1 MSKKELKDA
10 VHKLIELSDD
20 DQLLEEI
27 YEILNQNR
35 KVDILDEL
43 SPEQLESLNRAL
55 KDVETGNV
63 ISNEEAQKRIK
74 LWLSK

>member
-1 MSKKELKDA
+1 MSKRELKDA
-10 VHKLIELSDD
+10 VHKLIEQSDD

-63 ISNEEAQKRIK
+63 ISHEEAQKRIK